1 MVFKNPIVWILATSN
16 FFIYIIRFTIL
27 DWGATFLTQDRGLS
41 IQTASTVVGITEVL
55 GIVGTLLAGWATDK
69 FFGSKAHRTCLIGLA
84 SATACFILF
93 WLTPKEMGGLSVA
106 LIIMASFFIYMPQAL
121 IGICLSNQATKRVA
135 SSANGMAGILGYAST
150 AISGLVFGALAD
162 KFGWNSVFEV
172 AIALGIVGVIL
183 FAIIWKAPADGY
195 AKADKLL
202 EQVNADYEAQG
213 K

>member
-1 MVFKNPIVWILATSN
+1 
-16 FFIYIIRFTIL
+16 
-27 DWGATFLTQDRGLS
+27 
-41 IQTASTVVGITEVL
+41 
-55 GIVGTLLAGWATDK
+55 
-69 FFGSKAHRTCLIGLA
+69 
-84 SATACFILF
+84 
-93 WLTPKEMGGLSVA
+93 
-106 LIIMASFFIYMPQAL
+106 
-121 IGICLSNQATKRVA
+121 
-135 SSANGMAGILGYAST
+135 MAGILGYAST

-202 EQVNADYEAQG
+202 EQVKADYEAQG